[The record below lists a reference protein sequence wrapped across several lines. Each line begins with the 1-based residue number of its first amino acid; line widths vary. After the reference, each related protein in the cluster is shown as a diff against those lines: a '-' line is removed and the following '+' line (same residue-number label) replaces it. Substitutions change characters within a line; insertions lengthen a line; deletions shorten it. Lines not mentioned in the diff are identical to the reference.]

1 MIAPSKGILE
11 KQGDVSDATLTWS
24 KTFVEFFEP
33 KKIEPW
39 MLSVTMSC
47 QHFGNDE
54 FRKNE
59 PYFLSE
65 NKKDIESAL
74 KFLYPYA

>member
-1 MIAPSKGILE
+1 MIAPSKSILE
-11 KQGDVSDATLTWS
+11 KQGDVSDVTSKWS
-24 KTFVEFFEP
+24 KTFVEYFKP
-33 KKIEPW
+33 KKVQPW

-47 QHFGNDE
+47 QPFGNDE
-54 FRKNE
+54 FLKNE